1 MRSIL
6 LGSLLLLGADM
17 LGAQE
22 DSTARRDSLLER
34 ERRRI
39 GGEATSRKPER
50 TLDAA
55 PARRRLVTLALGTVG
70 PGDWLEVAGG
80 DGLTMGT
87 AVGVRLGADVTW
99 PRWRETDVAASLRV
113 TRAQPR
119 VDGDELAG
127 DAGGVTT
134 VDLLVGLDR
143 AIGART
149 RLRAAVGGALIMG
162 PDVDPWRSDDALSP
176 ALDLSA
182 SLAVSGPW
190 SVALGANAMRYGG
203 VSTSADSNAGMVLR
217 PWLEVRYAF

>member
-6 LGSLLLLGADM
+6 LGTLLLLGAGS
-17 LGAQE
+17 LGAQA

-50 TLDAA
+50 TPDEEA
-55 PARRRLVTLALGTVG
+55 PRRRSVALALGAVG

-87 AVGVRLGADVTW
+87 AVGLRLGADVTW
-99 PRWRETDVAASLRV
+99 PRWRETDLAASLRV

-143 AIGART
+143 AVGART
-149 RLRAAVGGALIMG
+149 RVRAAVGGAFVLG
-162 PDVDPWRSDDALSP
+162 PDVDPWGADDAVSP
-176 ALDLSA
+176 VLDVSA
-182 SLAVSGPW
+182 SLNVNGPW
-190 SVALGANAMRYGG
+190 SVALGASAMRYSG
-203 VSTSADSNAGMVLR
+203 VSTSAESNAGMVLR
-217 PWLEVRYAF
+217 PWLEVRHAF